1 VSSFNLDEREK
12 AKQFA
17 SYFKQLEDR
26 LAALERSNQLNNASI
41 EGGALDIY
49 DEDGALKGSVGV
61 QDDGTVALVPHPENT
76 DPPPTPSAPTVDS
89 ALAGLDIT
97 WSGQWANSE
106 TAPNDFA
113 LVQVHVG
120 TPADFTPNAA
130 TQVSQIND
138 VTGGKTTVH
147 IEGYDP
153 VWVRLVAVN
162 TAALAGDPSDAVQ
175 GQARQAVGQD
185 LIDNIITDVKIA
197 NEAITEAKIALSAV
211 TSDKIAAG
219 SVNELLL
226 ADDAVTAAKLAAAS
240 VGTVALADGAVL
252 AAKLADNAVTQ
263 AKVAAN
269 AVTELALAN
278 SAVTSAKVA
287 VGAIDS
293 TRIADA
299 AVTAVKIGQNAVTA
313 AKLADGAVGVLA
325 LADSAVTSAKVAV
338 GAIDSTRIADA
349 AVTAVKIGQNA
360 VTAAKLADGAVGVL
374 ALADSAVTSA
384 KVAVNAI
391 DSTKIT
397 DAAVTAA
404 KIGAAAVTTGK
415 LAAQAVTLANLS
427 GALADVAS
435 QRWVDT
441 MGDPSTWTV
450 AALSTGGAFDFL
462 TGITDAQ
469 TGQTVGQATGF
480 ARLRGNTLIPYDPDV
495 LYRISA
501 RVRMPQA
508 STSDAVYVGVLGI
521 GADGVTLVNRD
532 GSNSVNS
539 HYYPAASGKAVANSD
554 GWVTVV
560 GFMKGR
566 AASGVSGSAGPNNDP
581 RSAGLVNAG
590 VRFISPYIW
599 LNYNQQSS
607 GSSKMQMDYVAIE
620 ALKTGVV
627 DTINLSSGAVTAPA
641 IATDAV
647 IAGKIAADAIT
658 ARELAANSVT
668 AAELSAGSVTAAAI
682 AAGTITAGQL
692 AANSVTATQIAA
704 GSVQTAA
711 LAADAVAA
719 GKIAADAITARE
731 LAANS
736 VTAAELSAGSVT
748 AAAIAAGTITAGQL
762 AANSVTA
769 TQIAAGAVQAGALA
783 ADAVAAG
790 KVAADAITARE
801 LAAGSVTASEIS
813 AGSVTANAIAA
824 GSVTTDKLTVV
835 AGSNVLNDPSFEGAY
850 AASVAAKFSSY
861 VAQDL
866 TFGNGSAASLKFTT
880 DGTAAWRAAEL
891 ALLTIL
897 PGDQLHIG
905 VDYYASTNWVGAG
918 GEINIQIRWE
928 SEGGT
933 ILSYSKTDSRTTA
946 PTLGAWTR
954 LQGTYTAPATAVR
967 ARIRIE
973 TGLVTAGTVS
983 FDNAVCRPIVPGVQ
997 IADGAITTPKMVA
1010 GSIQGDRIAVNTL
1023 NADRIVS
1030 GSITTSQLNVT
1041 TAASVLQKFYD
1052 VGADAAKW
1060 RTSGSSTTTTT
1071 TPTNLTSVQ
1080 VADAQAGGSVMRAVA
1095 QVSAAWRPDMLI
1107 PFDPNVLYRIS
1118 AVVRQTVA
1126 GSDTAQQRFYMGVAG
1141 VAADG
1146 TTLVNTTGAA
1156 SAATQHYVAAS
1167 SQNLTAGGGW
1177 QRFTGYIKGYAAT
1190 GANGTQ
1196 GTAPSPTAPGVL
1208 HANARYISPLFYV
1221 NYSGGTG
1228 TAEISSITVEVIET
1242 GAVQTVNIA
1251 DGAITAN
1258 KILANTIT
1266 ADKIVGLSITGDK
1279 IAANAIT
1286 TDKLAALSVTAVQ
1299 LAANSVTAT
1308 AIQAGSIDATHIKAG
1323 AITADRLSLGT
1334 DGNLIA
1340 DPSFEG
1346 AMSDARVVGTT
1357 YWSIV
1362 TPGNNTARALQV
1374 NAANGTVITRSMT
1387 LATVPGMPGQK
1398 LWLSL
1403 DYFASTDWNGL
1414 RISVYGQWLDAV
1426 GNVLDYSTITT
1437 GDNLAVKGAWTTI
1450 SGVPDTVAPAGA
1462 TQLRIACSTVNSSV
1476 GTVQY
1481 DNASARIVL
1490 ASGFAGAR
1498 SEISPRGLQLFDDNG
1513 DEAVS
1518 LLTGQPNY
1526 LTLSADGLPVATID
1540 QNGGAYF
1547 QSLAVADTLTVGGSD
1562 WTTFLNQSPRGIQAI
1577 NFQTSTRTASAT
1589 EMGFVEL
1596 VADIDATRMYRIVF
1610 AARANP
1616 SVTGGELQLRLRD
1629 GGTAAPTITST
1640 QRYVSVHHM
1649 ALGNSFTARMEYNV
1663 AGKSLGAGT
1672 HRFLLTFTNALG
1684 PSGQTCTLSGASDN
1698 PGYLYVEDTGPYVPA
1713 TGGYND
1719 GGGTVA
1725 QPPTKYT
1732 KTYSATWS
1740 GSYANRGSYNSY
1752 YGNSCYQGYYSST
1765 NGTQASLIGFSSAL
1779 GTDLS
1784 GATIVKA
1791 EVYLYFDHWYANA
1804 GGKAV
1809 IKAHSFTSRPS
1820 TFSSDPESQTI
1831 SWARNEG
1838 KWVDITAV
1846 FDSTKWRGI
1855 ALDPNSTSS
1864 TYYGRARG
1872 YGQTNPPQ
1880 LRVTYTK

>member
-1 VSSFNLDEREK
+1 MSSFNLDEREK
-12 AKQFA
+12 RRQFA
-17 SYFKQLEDR
+17 TYFKELEDR
-26 LAALERSNQLNNASI
+26 IANLERTNQLNNASI

-76 DPPPTPSAPTVDS
+76 DPPPTPTAPTVDS

-147 IEGYDP
+147 VEGYDP

-162 TAALAGDPSDAVQ
+162 TAALTGDPSDAVQ
-175 GQARQAVGQD
+175 GQARQAVSQD

-252 AAKLADNAVTQ
+252 AEKLADNAVTQ
-263 AKVAAN
+263 SKVAAN

-313 AKLADGAVGVLA
+313 AKLADGAVGALA
-325 LADSAVTSAKVAV
+325 LADSAVTA
-338 GAIDSTRIADA
+338 
-349 AVTAVKIGQNA
+349 
-360 VTAAKLADGAVGVL
+360 
-374 ALADSAVTSA
+374 A

-462 TGITDAQ
+462 TGVTDAQ

-508 STSDAVYVGVLGI
+508 GTSDAVYVGVLGI

-539 HYYPAASGKAVANSD
+539 HYYPAASGKAVANTD
-554 GWVTVV
+554 GWVTVI

-581 RSAGLVNAG
+581 RSPGLVNAG

-682 AAGTITAGQL
+682 AANTITAGQL
-692 AANSVTATQIAA
+692 AANSVTAAQIAA

-719 GKIAADAITARE
+719 GKIAADAVTARE

-790 KVAADAITARE
+790 KIAADAVTARE
-801 LAAGSVTASEIS
+801 LAASSVTASELS

-824 GSVTTDKLTVV
+824 GSVTTDKLTV
-835 AGSNVLNDPSFEGAY
+835 AGGANLMSDPSFEGAFS
-850 AASVAAKFSSY
+850 AALVAGSNNFSI
-861 VAQDL
+861 D
-866 TFGNGSAASLKFTT
+866 TIGNGSAKSLKLNAVAGAATT
-880 DGTAAWRAAEL
+880 KSQMITRVPIL
-891 ALLTIL
+891 A
-897 PGDQLHIG
+897 GDQLYLAF
-905 VDYYASTNWVGAG
+905 DYLASSDYTSTATPKFYA
-918 GEINIQIRWE
+918 RWE
-928 SEGGT
+928 DSTGTTIGYGVAAASPPVLGGST
-933 ILSYSKTDSRTTA
+933 WNRPTA
-946 PTLGAWTR
+946 TV
-954 LQGTYTAPATAVR
+954 TAPAGTVQASIWAESFNASAGTLWFDNIAVR
-967 ARIRIE
+967 PVVA
-973 TGLVTAGTVS
+973 
-983 FDNAVCRPIVPGVQ
+983 GVQ

-1052 VGADAAKW
+1052 VGADAGKW
-1060 RTSGSSTTTTT
+1060 RTGGSSTTTVT
-1071 TPTNLTSVQ
+1071 TPSNLASVQ
-1080 VADAQAGGSVMRAVA
+1080 VADAQAGGSVMRAVGG
-1095 QVSAAWRPDMLI
+1095 VVAAWRPDVLI
-1107 PFDPNVLYRIS
+1107 PFDPNILYRVS
-1118 AVVRQTVA
+1118 VVARQTVA
-1126 GSDTAQQRFYMGVAG
+1126 GSDTSQQRLYMGVAG

-1156 SAATQHYVAAS
+1156 SAATQHYIAAA
-1167 SQNLTAGGGW
+1167 SQNLTAGSGW
-1177 QRFTGYIKGYAAT
+1177 QRFTGYLKGYAAT
-1190 GANGTQ
+1190 GATATQ
-1196 GTAPSPTAPGVL
+1196 GATTSPTTPGVL
-1208 HANARYISPLFYV
+1208 HANARYITPLFYL

-1266 ADKIVGLSITGDK
+1266 ADKIVGLTITGDK
-1279 IAANAIT
+1279 LAANTIT
-1286 TDKLAALSVTAVQ
+1286 ADKIQALSITAAQ

-1346 AMSDARVVGTT
+1346 AVSVGRASTST

-1362 TPGNNTARALQV
+1362 SPGNNTPQALQV
-1374 NAANGTVITRSMT
+1374 NAANATAITRSLT

-1398 LWLSL
+1398 LWLSI
-1403 DYFASTDWNGL
+1403 DYYASTDWNGL
-1414 RISVYGQWLDAV
+1414 RISFYGQWLDAASNIL
-1426 GNVLDYSTITT
+1426 GYSTITT
-1437 GDNLAVKGAWTTI
+1437 GDNAAVKGAWTTL
-1450 SGVPDTVAPAGA
+1450 SGVPDDAAPAGT
-1462 TQLRIACSTVNSSV
+1462 TQLRIACSTTNSSA
-1476 GTVQY
+1476 GTVQF
-1481 DNASARIVL
+1481 DNTTARIVL

-1513 DEAVS
+1513 EEAVS
-1518 LLTGQPNY
+1518 LLTGRPNY
-1526 LTLSADGLPVATID
+1526 LTLSSDGLPVATID
-1540 QNGGAYF
+1540 QTGGAYF
-1547 QSLAVADTLTVGGSD
+1547 QSLAVADTLTVGGD
-1562 WTTFLNQSPRGIQAI
+1562 PLTAVLDQRPRGIISYGVPA
-1577 NFQTSTRTASAT
+1577 TTVTATGT
-1589 EMGFVEL
+1589 ELGYFELPVTVESG
-1596 VADIDATRMYRIVF
+1596 RMYRIKF
-1610 AARANP
+1610 HATADFDNNNDGEAR
-1616 SVTGGELQLRLRD
+1616 LYLRD
-1629 GGTAAPTITST
+1629 GGASTPSISSTLRQHVILTPSHTGRYWTAELEYIVPGST
-1640 QRYVSVHHM
+1640 
-1649 ALGNSFTARMEYNV
+1649 
-1663 AGKSLGAGT
+1663 LGAGL
-1672 HRFLLTFTNALG
+1672 HRFLLSFENSGSTSGTTFELG
-1684 PSGQTCTLSGASDN
+1684 LATTGRSCVFYA
-1698 PGYLYVEDTGPYVPA
+1698 EDIGPEIPK
-1713 TGGYND
+1713 TGGYNT
-1719 GGGTVA
+1719 GGGTA
-1725 QPPTKYT
+1725 TPPVVQYT

-1740 GSYANRGSYNSY
+1740 GSYSNRGSYNSY

-1765 NGTQASLIGFSSAL
+1765 NGMQASLIGFSSSL

-1784 GATIVKA
+1784 GATIQKA
-1791 EVYLYFDHWYANA
+1791 EVYLYFDHWYYNN
-1804 GGKAV
+1804 GGSAV

-1820 TFSSDPESQTI
+1820 TFSSDPESKTI
-1831 SWARNEG
+1831 SWAKNEG
-1838 KWVDITAV
+1838 KWVDITSV

-1855 ALDPNSTSS
+1855 ALDPNSSS
-1864 TYYGRARG
+1864 LTYYGRARG
-1872 YGQTNPPQ
+1872 YGQTNPPK

>member
-1 VSSFNLDEREK
+1 MSSFNLDEREK

-41 EGGALDIY
+41 EGGSLDIY
-49 DEDGALKGSVGV
+49 DEEGTLKGSVGV
-61 QDDGTVALVPHPENT
+61 QPDGGVALVPVNT
-76 DPPPTPSAPTVDS
+76 EPPPTPTPPVVEPK
-89 ALAGLDIT
+89 LAGLTVGWDGAWT
-97 WSGQWANSE
+97 DSTE
-106 TAPNDFA
+106 APSDFG
-113 LVQVHVG
+113 LIQVHLGTTEAFEPSVITQVG
-120 TPADFTPNAA
+120 TITALLGGT
-130 TQVSQIND
+130 
-138 VTGGKTTVH
+138 VTVGT
-147 IEGYDP
+147 EGYTS
-153 VWVRLVAVN
+153 VWVRLVAAN
-162 TAALAGDPSDAVQ
+162 TAAVTGEPSAAVE
-175 GQARQAVGQD
+175 GKPRQAVGED
-185 LIDNIITDVKIA
+185 LIDGIVTEVKLA
-197 NEAITEAKIALSAV
+197 ESAVTEAKIALEAV
-211 TSDKIAAG
+211 TGDKVKPGAI
-219 SVNELLL
+219 NDLLL
-226 ADDAVTAAKLAAAS
+226 ADDAVTAAKLATGAVNS
-240 VGTVALADGAVL
+240 TALADGAVL
-252 AAKLADNAVTQ
+252 AEKLAANAVTQ
-263 AKVAAN
+263 AKLAN
-269 AVTELALAN
+269 GAVTELALAN
-278 SAVTSAKVA
+278 
-287 VGAIDS
+287 
-293 TRIADA
+293 
-299 AVTAVKIGQNAVTA
+299 QAVTA
-313 AKLADGAVGVLA
+313 AK
-325 LADSAVTSAKVAV
+325 VA
-338 GAIDSTRIADA
+338 A
-349 AVTAVKIGQNA
+349 A
-360 VTAAKLADGAVGVL
+360 
-374 ALADSAVTSA
+374 
-384 KVAVNAI
+384 AI
-391 DSTKIT
+391 DSTKLA

-404 KIGAAAVTTGK
+404 KIGNAAVTTGK
-415 LAAQAVTLANLS
+415 LAAQAVNINALTA
-427 GALADVAS
+427 ALADTAS
-435 QRWVDT
+435 QRWVDA
-441 MGDPSTWTV
+441 MGDPTAWTV
-450 AALSTGGAFDFL
+450 TQTGTGASWQHL
-462 TGITDAQ
+462 TGITDAP
-469 TGQTVGQATGF
+469 TGQTVGQAAGF
-480 ARLRGNTLIPYDPDV
+480 IRLRGTTQIPYDPDA
-495 LYRISA
+495 LYRFA
-501 RVRMPQA
+501 LRVRATAQPVTA
-508 STSDAVYVGVLGI
+508 DVVYFGALGI

-532 GSNSVNS
+532 GANSANS
-539 HYYPAASGKAVANSD
+539 QYYIGASGKTVATAD
-554 GWVTVV
+554 GWVNII
-560 GFMKGR
+560 GFLKGR
-566 AASGVSGSAGPNNDP
+566 AATGVSGSAGPNNDP
-581 RSAGLVNAG
+581 RSPGTVHAN
-590 VRFISPYIW
+590 VRFVVPYVW
-599 LNYNQQSS
+599 LNYNNQSS
-607 GSSKMQMDYVAIE
+607 VAGTMQVDAVTVE

-627 DTINLSSGAVTAPA
+627 DSVNLVAGSVTTAAIAADAVTATQIAASAVTASEIASGAVTTAKLA
-641 IATDAV
+641 AGAV
-647 IAGKIAADAIT
+647 TANEIAANTIVAGN
-658 ARELAANSVT
+658 LAANSVT
-668 AAELSAGSVTAAAI
+668 AAALT
-682 AAGTITAGQL
+682 
-692 AANSVTATQIAA
+692 A

-731 LAANS
+731 LAA
-736 VTAAELSAGSVT
+736 GSVT
-748 AAAIAAGTITAGQL
+748 AA
-762 AANSVTA
+762 
-769 TQIAAGAVQAGALA
+769 
-783 ADAVAAG
+783 
-790 KVAADAITARE
+790 
-801 LAAGSVTASEIS
+801 EIS
-813 AGSVTANAIAA
+813 AGSVTANALAA
-824 GSVTTDKLTVV
+824 GSVTAEKLTI
-835 AGSNVLNDPSFEGAY
+835 AGGGNLLSDPSFEGAY
-850 AASVAAKFSSY
+850 SAALVAGDSFFSIDS
-861 VAQDL
+861 
-866 TFGNGSAASLKFTT
+866 TGNGSAKSLKVNAVAGAATT
-880 DGTAAWRAAEL
+880 RSKRITTVPIL
-891 ALLTIL
+891 A
-897 PGDQLHIG
+897 GDQLFIAFDYLASSDYTSAAAVKLYAKWEDSTG
-905 VDYYASTNWVGAG
+905 V
-918 GEINIQIRWE
+918 
-928 SEGGT
+928 
-933 ILSYSKTDSRTTA
+933 
-946 PTLGAWTR
+946 TLGWGVAQASPPVLGGATWNRPTA
-954 LQGTYTAPATAVR
+954 TVTAPAGTVQASIW
-967 ARIRIE
+967 AE
-973 TGLVTAGTVS
+973 SFQASAGTVWW
-983 FDNAVCRPIVPGVQ
+983 DNVAVRPVVAGVQ

-1041 TAASVLQKFYD
+1041 AAASVVQKLYD
-1052 VGADAAKW
+1052 AGADAGRW
-1060 RTSGSSTTTTT
+1060 RINGSSTTTAT
-1071 TPTNLTSVQ
+1071 TPSNLTSVQ
-1080 VADAQAGGSVMRAVA
+1080 VADAQSGGYVMRAVGGVPA
-1095 QVSAAWRPDMLI
+1095 CWRPDILI
-1107 PFDPNVLYRIS
+1107 PYDPNVLYRVS
-1118 AVVRQTVA
+1118 ATVRQTVA

-1141 VAADG
+1141 IAADG
-1146 TTLVNTTGAA
+1146 TTLVNTSGSA
-1156 SAATQHYVAAS
+1156 SAGSQHYVAVAA
-1167 SQNLTAGGGW
+1167 QNLTAGGGW
-1177 QRFTGYIKGYAAT
+1177 QRFTGYLKGYAASGASGT
-1190 GANGTQ
+1190 GAAT
-1196 GTAPSPTAPGVL
+1196 TSPTSPGVL
-1208 HANARYISPLFYV
+1208 HANARYISPLFYA
-1221 NYSGGTG
+1221 NYTGGTG
-1228 TAEISSITVEVIET
+1228 TAEIGMITIEVIET
-1242 GAVQTVNIA
+1242 GAVQTVNIS
-1251 DGAITAN
+1251 DGAITAP
-1258 KILANTIT
+1258 KILAGAVTTDKLVALSVT
-1266 ADKIVGLSITGDK
+1266 AEK
-1279 IAANAIT
+1279 IASLAIT
-1286 TDKLAALSVTAVQ
+1286 TDKLAALSITADKMAV
-1299 LAANSVTAT
+1299 NSVTAT
-1308 AIQAGSIDATHIKAG
+1308 AIAAGSIDATHIKAG

-1374 NAANGTVITRSMT
+1374 NAANGTVVTRSMT

-1518 LLTGQPNY
+1518 LLTGRPNY

-1562 WTTFLNQSPRGIQAI
+1562 WTDFLNQSPRGIQAI

-1616 SVTGGELQLRLRD
+1616 SVAGGELQLRLRD

-1640 QRYVSVHHM
+1640 QRYVAVHHM
-1649 ALGNSFTARMEYNV
+1649 SLGNSLTGRMEYNV

-1820 TFSSDPESQTI
+1820 TFSSDAESQTI

-1872 YGQTNPPQ
+1872 YGQTNPPK